1 VNKLTLLFHHC
12 PVQDGENGLLAICPN
27 NGLIHNLPHQIKLS
41 TNPCCGTTHH
51 VQVKLAHSHFTE
63 LQVSYIK
70 FIHCQLYSGTSN
82 ISCGQMK
89 CGLCQIKLI
98 HSHFN
103 LVTVN
108 SNPCFIHSTDQASLL
123 RLYTSSEV
131 WIDCNYVKESNLLV
145 QSNWWHGFFECVLQI
160 LGTEVSTQLLSFRPL
175 VTKTCSRIT
184 NLILP

>member
-1 VNKLTLLFHHC
+1 MERMACWQFAQTMVWSIIYPIKSNYPLILAVELHTMCRSSLLTVTSLSYRSLTLNSFTVNC
-12 PVQDGENGLLAICPN
+12 TLA
-27 NGLIHNLPHQIKLS
+27 HQIS
-41 TNPCCGTTHH
+41 
-51 VQVKLAHSHFTE
+51 VVVKWNVGCAS
-63 LQVSYIK
+63 
-70 FIHCQLYSGTSN
+70 
-82 ISCGQMK
+82 
-89 CGLCQIKLI
+89 QIKLI